1 MTVRKNKRS
10 LTSPE
15 EVAQRIPGHEFPIEA
30 PFEEWFEEVRYYASK
45 LAGNTEHGFVCRTA
59 VVAGV
64 GLGDWFRKRFSTT
77 APPA

>member
-59 VVAGV
+59 VAAGV
-64 GLGDWFRKRFSTT
+64 GLGDWFRKQFKMLDHR
-77 APPA
+77 